1 MCASVWTRACW
12 AGRWYYCIAGPTC
25 LTGEDKEKVG
35 KEQEMGCESNAGMG
49 EDGWK
54 NENYEGEINRG
65 ERTGG
70 VTMERGLM
78 R

>member
-1 MCASVWTRACW
+1 
-12 AGRWYYCIAGPTC
+12 
-25 LTGEDKEKVG
+25 
-35 KEQEMGCESNAGMG
+35 MGCESNAGMG

-54 NENYEGEINRG
+54 NENYEGGINSE